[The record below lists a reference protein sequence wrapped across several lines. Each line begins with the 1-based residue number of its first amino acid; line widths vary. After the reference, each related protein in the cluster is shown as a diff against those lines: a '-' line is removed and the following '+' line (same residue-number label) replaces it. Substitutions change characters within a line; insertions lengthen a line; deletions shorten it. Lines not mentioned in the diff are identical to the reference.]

1 MLLSEGSS
9 LTAREF
15 VAVLGARGV
24 DVEVASP
31 TRRPL
36 ASFSRWCRA
45 VRPVPAP
52 GDDPVGY
59 LRALDALLAA
69 GRCTALLATHE
80 QAWLL
85 AAGERY
91 LPHARGRLAVAG
103 AGAFERVQSKIA
115 FASLCDELG
124 IPQPAWHEVGC
135 EADLDRVGYPVWVKA
150 AYSTAGRGVRR
161 AASRA
166 EAVSAWRALGGAGT
180 AGAAGASGSAGS
192 AGAAEPSEP
201 ADDSGRGGPGGARA
215 AATGRAPGSAPVK
228 VMVQA
233 PAAGAYR
240 QVAALFDR
248 GRLIAAACSQRI
260 GPGAGGSAAARL
272 SVADPGAVD
281 AVVRL
286 GRELEWHGG
295 LTCDYFADRGGRRL
309 FIECNPRTTEPGNAA
324 AAGVDLPSLT
334 IALATGGPLPRAPL
348 IARAGVRTRSTMA
361 LALGAAE
368 TRGTR
373 RAVVGALGRA
383 LCGRGPL
390 RGSREVL
397 TPVLRDPP
405 GLVPALAAVGAVLV
419 RPGAVADLAGD
430 AVGAYAITPAAIA
443 RLNGGPV

>member
-15 VAVLGARGV
+15 VAVLGARGI

-59 LRALDALLAA
+59 LHALDALLAA

-91 LPHARGRLAVAG
+91 LPHARERLAVAG
-103 AGAFERVQSKIA
+103 AGAFERVQSKIS
-115 FASLCDELG
+115 FAALCDELG

-161 AASRA
+161 AATRA
-166 EAVSAWRALGGAGT
+166 EAVSAWRALGGAGP
-180 AGAAGASGSAGS
+180 SG
-192 AGAAEPSEP
+192 
-201 ADDSGRGGPGGARA
+201 D
-215 AATGRAPGSAPVK
+215 PVK

-295 LTCDYFADRGGRRL
+295 LTCDYFADGAGRRL

-383 LCGRGPL
+383 LGGRGPL

-430 AVGAYAITPAAIA
+430 AVGAYAITPATIA
-443 RLNGGPV
+443 RLNGEPA

>member
-1 MLLSEGSS
+1 
-9 LTAREF
+9 
-15 VAVLGARGV
+15 
-24 DVEVASP
+24 
-31 TRRPL
+31 
-36 ASFSRWCRA
+36 
-45 VRPVPAP
+45 
-52 GDDPVGY
+52 
-59 LRALDALLAA
+59 
-69 GRCTALLATHE
+69 
-80 QAWLL
+80 
-85 AAGERY
+85 
-91 LPHARGRLAVAG
+91 
-103 AGAFERVQSKIA
+103 
-115 FASLCDELG
+115 
-124 IPQPAWHEVGC
+124 
-135 EADLDRVGYPVWVKA
+135 
-150 AYSTAGRGVRR
+150 
-161 AASRA
+161 
-166 EAVSAWRALGGAGT
+166 
-180 AGAAGASGSAGS
+180 
-192 AGAAEPSEP
+192 
-201 ADDSGRGGPGGARA
+201 
-215 AATGRAPGSAPVK
+215 
-228 VMVQA
+228 MVQA

-260 GPGAGGSAAARL
+260 GLGAGGSAAARL

-295 LTCDYFADRGGRRL
+295 LTCDYFADGDGRRL

-383 LCGRGPL
+383 LGGRGPL

-405 GLVPALAAVGAVLV
+405 GLVPALVAVGAVLV
-419 RPGAVADLAGD
+419 RPSAVADLAGD
-430 AVGAYAITPAAIA
+430 AVGAYAITPATIA
-443 RLNGGPV
+443 RLNGGPA

>member
-1 MLLSEGSS
+1 M
-9 LTAREF
+9 
-15 VAVLGARGV
+15 
-24 DVEVASP
+24 
-31 TRRPL
+31 
-36 ASFSRWCRA
+36 
-45 VRPVPAP
+45 
-52 GDDPVGY
+52 
-59 LRALDALLAA
+59 
-69 GRCTALLATHE
+69 
-80 QAWLL
+80 
-85 AAGERY
+85 
-91 LPHARGRLAVAG
+91 
-103 AGAFERVQSKIA
+103 QSKIS
-115 FASLCDELG
+115 FAALCDELG

-161 AASRA
+161 AATRA

-180 AGAAGASGSAGS
+180 AGPAGAS
-192 AGAAEPSEP
+192 
-201 ADDSGRGGPGGARA
+201 DDSGRDDPGGARA
-215 AATGRAPGSAPVK
+215 GATGRTAERTPVK

-260 GPGAGGSAAARL
+260 GLGAGGAAAARL

-295 LTCDYFADRGGRRL
+295 LTCDYFSDGDGRRL

-383 LCGRGPL
+383 LGGRGPL

-405 GLVPALAAVGAVLV
+405 GLVPALVAVGAVLV

-430 AVGAYAITPAAIA
+430 AVGAYAITPATIA
-443 RLNGGPV
+443 RLNGGPA

>member
-15 VAVLGARGV
+15 VAVLGARGI

-59 LRALDALLAA
+59 LHALDALLAA

-103 AGAFERVQSKIA
+103 AGAFERVQSKIS
-115 FASLCDELG
+115 FAALCDELG

-161 AASRA
+161 AATRA
-166 EAVSAWRALGGAGT
+166 EAVSAWRALGGAGP
-180 AGAAGASGSAGS
+180 SG
-192 AGAAEPSEP
+192 
-201 ADDSGRGGPGGARA
+201 D
-215 AATGRAPGSAPVK
+215 PVK

-260 GPGAGGSAAARL
+260 GLGAGGSAAARL

-324 AAGVDLPSLT
+324 AAGVDLPALS
-334 IALATGGPLPRAPL
+334 IALTTGRPLPRTPL

-383 LCGRGPL
+383 LCGRAPL

-430 AVGAYAITPAAIA
+430 AVGAYAITPATIA
-443 RLNGGPV
+443 RLNGGPA

>member
-15 VAVLGARGV
+15 VAVLGARGI

-103 AGAFERVQSKIA
+103 AGAFERVQSKIS
-115 FASLCDELG
+115 FAALCDELG

-161 AASRA
+161 AATRA
-166 EAVSAWRALGGAGT
+166 EAVSAWRALGGAGP
-180 AGAAGASGSAGS
+180 SG
-192 AGAAEPSEP
+192 
-201 ADDSGRGGPGGARA
+201 D
-215 AATGRAPGSAPVK
+215 PVK

-260 GPGAGGSAAARL
+260 GLGAGGSAASRL

-383 LCGRGPL
+383 LGGRGPL

-430 AVGAYAITPAAIA
+430 AVGAYAITPATIA
-443 RLNGGPV
+443 RLNGGPA

>member
-15 VAVLGARGV
+15 VAVLGARGI

-59 LRALDALLAA
+59 LHALDALLAA

-91 LPHARGRLAVAG
+91 LPHARERLAVAG
-103 AGAFERVQSKIA
+103 AGAFERVQSKIS
-115 FASLCDELG
+115 FAALCDELG

-161 AASRA
+161 AATRA
-166 EAVSAWRALGGAGT
+166 EAVSAWRALGGAGP
-180 AGAAGASGSAGS
+180 SG
-192 AGAAEPSEP
+192 
-201 ADDSGRGGPGGARA
+201 D
-215 AATGRAPGSAPVK
+215 PVK

-260 GPGAGGSAAARL
+260 GLGAGGSAAARL

-295 LTCDYFADRGGRRL
+295 LTCDYFADGAGRRL

-383 LCGRGPL
+383 LGGRGPL

-430 AVGAYAITPAAIA
+430 AVGAYAITPATIA
-443 RLNGGPV
+443 RLNGEPA

>member
-15 VAVLGARGV
+15 VAVLGARGI

-103 AGAFERVQSKIA
+103 AGAFERVQSKIS
-115 FASLCDELG
+115 FAALCDELG

-161 AASRA
+161 AATRA
-166 EAVSAWRALGGAGT
+166 EAVSAWRALGGTGT
-180 AGAAGASGSAGS
+180 AG
-192 AGAAEPSEP
+192 
-201 ADDSGRGGPGGARA
+201 D
-215 AATGRAPGSAPVK
+215 PVK

-295 LTCDYFADRGGRRL
+295 LTCDYFSDGDGRRL

-383 LCGRGPL
+383 LGGRGPL

-430 AVGAYAITPAAIA
+430 AVGAYAITPATIA
-443 RLNGGPV
+443 RLNGGPA

>member
-15 VAVLGARGV
+15 VAVLGARGI

-103 AGAFERVQSKIA
+103 AGAFERVQSKIS
-115 FASLCDELG
+115 FAALCDELG

-161 AASRA
+161 AATRA

-180 AGAAGASGSAGS
+180 AGPAGAS
-192 AGAAEPSEP
+192 
-201 ADDSGRGGPGGARA
+201 DDSGRDGPGGARA
-215 AATGRAPGSAPVK
+215 GATGRTPERAPVK

-248 GRLIAAACSQRI
+248 GRLIAAACS
-260 GPGAGGSAAARL
+260 G
-272 SVADPGAVD
+272 ADPGAVD

-295 LTCDYFADRGGRRL
+295 LTCDYFADGAGRRL

-383 LCGRGPL
+383 LGGRGPL

-405 GLVPALAAVGAVLV
+405 GLVPALVAVGAVLV

-430 AVGAYAITPAAIA
+430 AVGAYAITPATIA
-443 RLNGGPV
+443 RLNGGPA

>member
-15 VAVLGARGV
+15 VAVLGARGI

-103 AGAFERVQSKIA
+103 AGAFERVQSKIS
-115 FASLCDELG
+115 FAALCDELG

-161 AASRA
+161 AATRA

-180 AGAAGASGSAGS
+180 AGPAG
-192 AGAAEPSEP
+192 
-201 ADDSGRGGPGGARA
+201 D
-215 AATGRAPGSAPVK
+215 PVK

-295 LTCDYFADRGGRRL
+295 LTCDYFSDGDGRRL

-383 LCGRGPL
+383 LGGRGPL

-430 AVGAYAITPAAIA
+430 AVGAYAITPATIA
-443 RLNGGPV
+443 RLNGGPA

>member
-15 VAVLGARGV
+15 VAVLGARGI

-103 AGAFERVQSKIA
+103 AGAFERVQSKIS
-115 FASLCDELG
+115 FAALCDELG

-161 AASRA
+161 AATRA

-180 AGAAGASGSAGS
+180 A
-192 AGAAEPSEP
+192 
-201 ADDSGRGGPGGARA
+201 
-215 AATGRAPGSAPVK
+215 VK

-240 QVAALFDR
+240 QAAALFDH
-248 GRLIAAACSQRI
+248 GRLVAAACSQRI

-295 LTCDYFADRGGRRL
+295 LTCDYFSDGDGRRL

-334 IALATGGPLPRAPL
+334 IALATGGALPGTPL

-430 AVGAYAITPAAIA
+430 AVGAYAITPATIA
-443 RLNGGPV
+443 RLNGGPA

>member
-1 MLLSEGSS
+1 M
-9 LTAREF
+9 TAREF
-15 VAVLGARGV
+15 VAVLGARGI

-103 AGAFERVQSKIA
+103 AGAFERVQSKIS
-115 FASLCDELG
+115 FAALCDELG

-161 AASRA
+161 AATRA
-166 EAVSAWRALGGAGT
+166 EAVSAWRALGGTGT
-180 AGAAGASGSAGS
+180 AG
-192 AGAAEPSEP
+192 
-201 ADDSGRGGPGGARA
+201 D
-215 AATGRAPGSAPVK
+215 PVK

-295 LTCDYFADRGGRRL
+295 LTCDYFADGAGRRL

-383 LCGRGPL
+383 LGGRGPL

-430 AVGAYAITPAAIA
+430 AVGAYAITPATIA
-443 RLNGGPV
+443 RLNGGPA

>member
-15 VAVLGARGV
+15 VAVLGARGT

-31 TRRPL
+31 TRHPL

-103 AGAFERVQSKIA
+103 AGAFERVQSKIS
-115 FASLCDELG
+115 FAALCDELG

-161 AASRA
+161 AATRA
-166 EAVSAWRALGGAGT
+166 EAVSAWRALGGTGT
-180 AGAAGASGSAGS
+180 AG
-192 AGAAEPSEP
+192 
-201 ADDSGRGGPGGARA
+201 D
-215 AATGRAPGSAPVK
+215 PVK

-295 LTCDYFADRGGRRL
+295 LTCDYFADGAGRRL

-383 LCGRGPL
+383 LGGRGPL

-430 AVGAYAITPAAIA
+430 AVGAYAITPATIA
-443 RLNGGPV
+443 RLNGGPA

>member
-15 VAVLGARGV
+15 VAVLGARGI

-103 AGAFERVQSKIA
+103 AGAFERVQSKIS
-115 FASLCDELG
+115 FAALCDELG

-161 AASRA
+161 AATRA

-180 AGAAGASGSAGS
+180 AGPAGAS
-192 AGAAEPSEP
+192 
-201 ADDSGRGGPGGARA
+201 DDSGRDGPGGARA
-215 AATGRAPGSAPVK
+215 GATGRTPERAPVK

-295 LTCDYFADRGGRRL
+295 LTCDYFSDGGGRRL

-334 IALATGGPLPRAPL
+334 IALATGGPLPRTPL

-405 GLVPALAAVGAVLV
+405 GLVPALAAVGA
-419 RPGAVADLAGD
+419 
-430 AVGAYAITPAAIA
+430 YAITPATIA
-443 RLNGGPV
+443 RLNGGPA

>member
-15 VAVLGARGV
+15 VAVLGARGI
-24 DVEVASP
+24 DIEVASP

-103 AGAFERVQSKIA
+103 AGAFERVQSKIS
-115 FASLCDELG
+115 FAALCDELG

-161 AASRA
+161 AATRA

-180 AGAAGASGSAGS
+180 AGTAGGIGTAGAS
-192 AGAAEPSEP
+192 
-201 ADDSGRGGPGGARA
+201 DDSGRDSPGGARA
-215 AATGRAPGSAPVK
+215 GATGRTPERTPVK

-260 GPGAGGSAAARL
+260 GLGAGGSAAARL

-383 LCGRGPL
+383 LGGRGPL

-405 GLVPALAAVGAVLV
+405 GLVPALVAVGAVLV

-430 AVGAYAITPAAIA
+430 AVGAYAITPATIA
-443 RLNGGPV
+443 RLNGGPA

>member
-1 MLLSEGSS
+1 M
-9 LTAREF
+9 
-15 VAVLGARGV
+15 LGARGT

-31 TRRPL
+31 TRHPL

-103 AGAFERVQSKIA
+103 AGAFERVQSKIS
-115 FASLCDELG
+115 FAALCDELG

-161 AASRA
+161 AATRA
-166 EAVSAWRALGGAGT
+166 EAVSAWRALGGTGT
-180 AGAAGASGSAGS
+180 AG
-192 AGAAEPSEP
+192 
-201 ADDSGRGGPGGARA
+201 D
-215 AATGRAPGSAPVK
+215 PVK

-295 LTCDYFADRGGRRL
+295 LTCDYFADGAGRRL

-383 LCGRGPL
+383 LGGRGPL

-430 AVGAYAITPAAIA
+430 AVGAYAITPATIA
-443 RLNGGPV
+443 RLNGEPA

>member
-15 VAVLGARGV
+15 VAVLGARGI

-103 AGAFERVQSKIA
+103 AGAFERVQSKIS
-115 FASLCDELG
+115 FAALCDELS

-161 AASRA
+161 AATRA
-166 EAVSAWRALGGAGT
+166 EAVSAWRALGGTGT
-180 AGAAGASGSAGS
+180 AG
-192 AGAAEPSEP
+192 
-201 ADDSGRGGPGGARA
+201 D
-215 AATGRAPGSAPVK
+215 PVK

-295 LTCDYFADRGGRRL
+295 LTCDYFADGAGRRL

-383 LCGRGPL
+383 LGGRGPL

-430 AVGAYAITPAAIA
+430 AVGAYAITPATIA
-443 RLNGGPV
+443 RLNGGPA

>member
-15 VAVLGARGV
+15 VAVLGARGI

-45 VRPVPAP
+45 VRLVPAP

-69 GRCTALLATHE
+69 GRCIALLATHE

-103 AGAFERVQSKIA
+103 AGAFERVQSKIS
-115 FASLCDELG
+115 FAALCDELG
-124 IPQPAWHEVGC
+124 VPQPAWHEVGC

-161 AASRA
+161 AATRA
-166 EAVSAWRALGGAGT
+166 EAVSAWRALGGTGT
-180 AGAAGASGSAGS
+180 AG
-192 AGAAEPSEP
+192 
-201 ADDSGRGGPGGARA
+201 D
-215 AATGRAPGSAPVK
+215 PVK

-295 LTCDYFADRGGRRL
+295 LTCDYFADGAGRRL

-383 LCGRGPL
+383 LGGRGPL

-430 AVGAYAITPAAIA
+430 AVGAYAITPATIA
-443 RLNGGPV
+443 RLNGGPA

>member
-1 MLLSEGSS
+1 M
-9 LTAREF
+9 
-15 VAVLGARGV
+15 LGARGI

-52 GDDPVGY
+52 GDDPMGY

-103 AGAFERVQSKIA
+103 AGAFERVQSKIS
-115 FASLCDELG
+115 FAALCDELG

-161 AASRA
+161 AATRA
-166 EAVSAWRALGGAGT
+166 EAVSAWRALGGTGT
-180 AGAAGASGSAGS
+180 AG
-192 AGAAEPSEP
+192 
-201 ADDSGRGGPGGARA
+201 D
-215 AATGRAPGSAPVK
+215 PVK

-260 GPGAGGSAAARL
+260 GLGAGGSAAARL

-430 AVGAYAITPAAIA
+430 AVGAYAITPATIA
-443 RLNGGPV
+443 RLNGGPA

>member
-15 VAVLGARGV
+15 VAVLGARGI

-91 LPHARGRLAVAG
+91 LPHARERLAVAG
-103 AGAFERVQSKIA
+103 AGAFERVQSKIS
-115 FASLCDELG
+115 FAALCDELG

-161 AASRA
+161 AATRA
-166 EAVSAWRALGGAGT
+166 EAVSAWRALGGAGP
-180 AGAAGASGSAGS
+180 SG
-192 AGAAEPSEP
+192 
-201 ADDSGRGGPGGARA
+201 D
-215 AATGRAPGSAPVK
+215 PVK

-260 GPGAGGSAAARL
+260 GLGAGGSAAARL

-295 LTCDYFADRGGRRL
+295 LTCDYFADGAGRRL

-383 LCGRGPL
+383 LGGRGPL

-430 AVGAYAITPAAIA
+430 AVGAYAITPATIA
-443 RLNGGPV
+443 RLNGEPA

>member
-15 VAVLGARGV
+15 VAVLGARGI

-103 AGAFERVQSKIA
+103 AGAFERVQSKIS
-115 FASLCDELG
+115 FAALCDELG

-161 AASRA
+161 AATRA
-166 EAVSAWRALGGAGT
+166 EAVSAWRALGGAGP
-180 AGAAGASGSAGS
+180 AG
-192 AGAAEPSEP
+192 
-201 ADDSGRGGPGGARA
+201 
-215 AATGRAPGSAPVK
+215 APVK

-260 GPGAGGSAAARL
+260 GPGAGGSAAALL

-383 LCGRGPL
+383 LGGRGPL

-419 RPGAVADLAGD
+419 RPDAVADLAGD
-430 AVGAYAITPAAIA
+430 AVGAYAITPATIA
-443 RLNGGPV
+443 RLNGGPA